1 MMCAV
6 SQGCR
11 NFVSCVM
18 RRAFPLRKE
27 APDVESRGHLVYAKG
42 AQHTMQTNVLSVG
55 SLVDV
60 TSYSPFR
67 GLRGT
72 IQVVN
77 TIADESEEPFCFYL
91 VSLEGTHIH
100 EPVWFENHEV
110 EEIEVMASPLVNL
123 QQNA

>member
-1 MMCAV
+1 
-6 SQGCR
+6 
-11 NFVSCVM
+11 
-18 RRAFPLRKE
+18 
-27 APDVESRGHLVYAKG
+27 
-42 AQHTMQTNVLSVG
+42 MQTNILPVG

-77 TIADESEEPFCFYL
+77 TIVDESEDPFCFYL
-91 VSLEGTHIH
+91 VALEGTHIP

-110 EEIEVMASPLVNL
+110 EEIEVLASPLVDL
-123 QQNA
+123 QENM